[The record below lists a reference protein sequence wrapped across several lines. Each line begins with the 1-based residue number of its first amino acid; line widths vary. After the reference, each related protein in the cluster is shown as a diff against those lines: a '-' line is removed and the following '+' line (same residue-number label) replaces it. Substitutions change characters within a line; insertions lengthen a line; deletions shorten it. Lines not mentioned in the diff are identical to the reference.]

1 MLFQAQNSAELKYSI
16 FDSSVSF
23 ELMEFI
29 LYTIIVL
36 IGNYLLWKLG
46 FNESN
51 NIFELDETSE
61 GNSHYK
67 FLIGGFQDK
76 LIVPKLHFD
85 LLGIQCVSIGHLNVE
100 TFVFI
105 VPDYVLS
112 RIILIDGLVE

>member
-1 MLFQAQNSAELKYSI
+1 
-16 FDSSVSF
+16 
-23 ELMEFI
+23 MEFI

-67 FLIGGFQDK
+67 FLIGGF
-76 LIVPKLHFD
+76 
-85 LLGIQCVSIGHLNVE
+85 
-100 TFVFI
+100 
-105 VPDYVLS
+105 
-112 RIILIDGLVE
+112 